1 MGLWWLPEVG
11 IVAMR
16 DNLIADPE
24 LHKTG
29 ENPCEDAR
37 YADFIKESSKNTT
50 YYFGDKDM
58 MEQLSGNI
66 LVETDPGF
74 VDAKQGDFRLRE
86 DSPAC
91 ELGFKPIPFD
101 KIGLYVDEYRTTLP

>member
-1 MGLWWLPEVG
+1 MSLYINVLLLGTPLY
-11 IVAMR
+11 
-16 DNLIADPE
+16 
-24 LHKTG
+24 
-29 ENPCEDAR
+29 DAHR
-37 YADFIKESSKNTT
+37 N
-50 YYFGDKDM
+50 YFGDKDM